1 MEDSRIV
8 LTMSILSVSYLWT
21 NLDSRKAFSTHNSY
35 GIWNSYATQ
44 WDKQRANSGFMLAW
58 QSIHHSVMYFT
69 TGSRFHR
76 IFTIAFGRLF

>member
-1 MEDSRIV
+1 MIEDIRIV

-44 WDKQRANSGFMLAW
+44 WDKQRANSGFMLDW
-58 QSIHHSVMYFT
+58 QSIHFSVMYIT
-69 TGSRFHR
+69 TWKENEVVGFIVFSQ
-76 IFTIAFGRLF
+76 